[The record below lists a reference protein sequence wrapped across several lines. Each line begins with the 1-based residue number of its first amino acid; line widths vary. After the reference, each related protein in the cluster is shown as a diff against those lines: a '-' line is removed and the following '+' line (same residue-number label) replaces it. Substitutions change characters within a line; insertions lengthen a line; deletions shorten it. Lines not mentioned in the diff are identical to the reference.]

1 MLLSKCMW
9 VCGVGEVHHNVVE
22 QVYVGMWCGYVVWV
36 RCTTMLLSKCMC
48 VCVVQANV

>member
-22 QVYVGMWCGYVVWV
+22 QVYAG
-36 RCTTMLLSKCMC
+36 MC